1 MFLPLLQF
9 SCFLPC
15 KSLNLNNGI
24 VIGKLFNLIII
35 SAFNRLAH
43 NCMKEIKD
51 IVLAARVAASE
62 DTAMALATVVKVE
75 GSSYRRPGA
84 RMLVTEDGQMTGAIS
99 GGCLEGDA
107 LKKALLAIHQRKNR
121 LVSYDTNTQEG
132 SAIGLQLGCNGIVHI
147 LFEYIDLQQADHPI
161 IWLESLLQQR
171 QEALLITQF
180 SIDRQVEQGGTRLL
194 VVGLTDEIPH
204 ENTQSPELAEY
215 IKLAKT
221 KQQSVLASFEEA
233 GKNKE
238 VLIEYLAP
246 TIHLIVAGAG
256 NDAQPVVETAK
267 LLDWEIT
274 VLDGRA
280 SHATTGRF
288 PKADRVIIGP
298 ADEVIKKIGIDS
310 WTVFVLMT
318 HNYRYDLTLLKEL
331 IHTPTSYIGSLGP
344 KTKLLRMFD
353 DLEQLGI
360 ELSAVQQK
368 IVHGPVGLDIGAE
381 TSDEI
386 AIAII
391 AEIKAVLS
399 GRSGGSLKFLKTK
412 IHVENPLIR

>member
-1 MFLPLLQF
+1 
-9 SCFLPC
+9 
-15 KSLNLNNGI
+15 
-24 VIGKLFNLIII
+24 
-35 SAFNRLAH
+35 
-43 NCMKEIKD
+43 MKEIKD
-51 IVLAARVAASE
+51 IVLAARLAASE
-62 DTAMALATVVKVE
+62 NNAMALATVVMVE

-121 LVSYDTNTQEG
+121 LVSYDTNTEEG

-161 IWLESLLQQR
+161 VCLESILQQR
-171 QEALLITQF
+171 QEGLLITQF
-180 SIDRQVEQGGTRLL
+180 SIDGLGEQGGTQLL
-194 VVGLTDEIPH
+194 VTGLGEDILPLDA
-204 ENTQSPELAEY
+204 QLSELAEY

-221 KQQSVLASFEEA
+221 KQQSVLTSFADAE
-233 GKNKE
+233 KNKMA
-238 VLIEYLAP
+238 LIEYLAP
-246 TIHLIVAGAG
+246 TIHLVVAGAG

-267 LLDWEIT
+267 LLGWEIT
-274 VLDGRA
+274 VLDGRV
-280 SHATTGRF
+280 SHASAGRF
-288 PKADRVIIGP
+288 PKANHLIIGP
-298 ADEVIKKIGIDS
+298 ADEVIKKLSIDP

-331 IHTPTSYIGSLGP
+331 IYTPTSYIGSLGP

-353 DLEQLGI
+353 DLEQVGI
-360 ELSAVQQK
+360 ELSAAQQK

-386 AIAII
+386 AIAVI

-399 GRSGGSLKFLKTK
+399 GRSGGSLKFLATK
-412 IHVENPLIR
+412 IHAENPLIR

>member
-1 MFLPLLQF
+1 
-9 SCFLPC
+9 
-15 KSLNLNNGI
+15 
-24 VIGKLFNLIII
+24 
-35 SAFNRLAH
+35 
-43 NCMKEIKD
+43 MKEIKD
-51 IVLAARVAASE
+51 IVLAAHLAASE
-62 DTAMALATVVKVE
+62 NNAMALATVVKVE

-121 LVSYDTNTQEG
+121 LVSYDTNTEEG

-161 IWLESLLQQR
+161 ICLERLLQQR
-171 QEALLITQF
+171 QEALLITYF
-180 SIDRQVEQGGTRLL
+180 SIDRQEEQGGTRLL
-194 VVGLTDEIPH
+194 VAGFGEEAPTVDTHL
-204 ENTQSPELAEY
+204 SELAEY

-221 KQQSVLASFEEA
+221 KQQSVLTSFAEA

-246 TIHLIVAGAG
+246 TIHLVVAGAG

-267 LLDWEIT
+267 LLGWEIT
-274 VLDGRA
+274 VLDGRV
-280 SHATTGRF
+280 SHATAGRF
-288 PKADRVIIGP
+288 PKADRVIIGL
-298 ADEVIKKIGIDS
+298 ADEAIKKISIDP

-353 DLEQLGI
+353 DLEQVGI
-360 ELSAVQQK
+360 ELSTAQQK

-386 AIAII
+386 AIAVI

-399 GRSGGSLKFLKTK
+399 GRSGGSLKFLATK
-412 IHVENPLIR
+412 IHAENPLIR